1 MSAGARRIH
10 HSTEEGL
17 SRFAWFRASLY
28 TFLLSSVAIGA
39 VACERDGGA
48 ESRGPVRRLGGRAFL
63 AAQWDTLWVVESSLQ
78 DTLLQRPV
86 TLAATDDGVYVLDP
100 GGHRVLAFDLEG
112 KLRWTYGRKGGGPD
126 EFNFP
131 ISLEAQGGE
140 VYILDRGNARVTVL
154 DRDGKVVR
162 RTPIR
167 EESRV
172 DGIVPLDGGRLVLV
186 TSDAERPIVVVDPD
200 GKPLSRSAM
209 PWEGFASLHDIVR
222 QGRVANDGGAW
233 AFAFSSGDGWVAFSG
248 TEPTGVTGRF
258 VEHVEFPEVK
268 QEVHRSRD
276 ETALSTRLAGPPVFA
291 AWSVSL
297 SDSVLYVHF
306 GGRTP
311 LQLRIIDAY
320 DWANG
325 AYLGSFEL
333 PEAVSKVSVRGDR
346 FYLLRTSPLPAILA
360 LRLANVPDALRSGQS
375 IASGS

>member
-1 MSAGARRIH
+1 MSHFG
-10 HSTEEGL
+10 S
-17 SRFAWFRASLY
+17 FQASLRA
-28 TFLLSSVAIGA
+28 FLVLSVVIG
-39 VACERDGGA
+39 VTACDRERSAEPGA
-48 ESRGPVRRLGGRAFL
+48 SARHSGGRAFL

-100 GGHRVLAFDLEG
+100 GGPRVLAFDLES

-131 ISLEAQGGE
+131 IDLKTLGGE
-140 VYILDRGNARVTVL
+140 VYVLDPGNARVTVL

-172 DGIVPLDGGRLVLV
+172 DRIVPLDGGRLVLV

-200 GKPLSRSAM
+200 GNPLSRSAM

-258 VEHVEFPEVK
+258 VGHVEFPEVK

-291 AWSVSL
+291 AQSVSL

-320 DWANG
+320 DWASG

-333 PEAVSKVSVRGDR
+333 PEPVSRVSVRGDR
-346 FYLLRTSPLPAILA
+346 FYLLRSSPLPAILA
-360 LRLANVPDALRSGQS
+360 LRLANAPDALRSGQS
-375 IASGS
+375 VASGS